1 MSTDSGTATK
11 KNAGRKTGPKPRFD
25 FDDVVDAAISLGI
38 DTFTIS
44 AVAGELGVA
53 APAVY
58 QIFDSREAFSH
69 ACLERA
75 TSSITWPSDAPD
87 WRTLLRRWCDEA
99 WELCERFPGIDKLL
113 MTTTSLFAHFEQ
125 GYATVVIRLCE
136 FGYSPGQAAFALD
149 LLTDMVL
156 ASHMNIAGLRA
167 VDENGRSEFS
177 KSMEA
182 FTSGLF
188 VPNES
193 WTERGF
199 LDKKLD
205 FIIDG
210 LANKRPEVESELT
223 ITETRA

>member
-25 FDDVVDAAISLGI
+25 FDDVVDAAIFLGI
-38 DTFTIS
+38 DSFTIS

-58 QIFDSREAFSH
+58 RIFDSREALSH

-136 FGYSPGQAAFALD
+136 FDYSPGQAAFALD

-156 ASHMNIAGLRA
+156 ASHMNIAGLRS

-188 VPNES
+188 VPDES